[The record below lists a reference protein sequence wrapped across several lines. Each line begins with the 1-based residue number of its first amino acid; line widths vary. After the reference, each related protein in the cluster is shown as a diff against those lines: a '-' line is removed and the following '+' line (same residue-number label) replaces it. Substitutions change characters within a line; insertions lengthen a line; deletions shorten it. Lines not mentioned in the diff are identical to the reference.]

1 MQKQISRR
9 DLLKLSMA
17 GAGALAL
24 GTVNA
29 QASAVDAKDVKF
41 DEEWDVIIIGSG
53 FAGLAAGL
61 KAAQKGSKVLILE
74 KMGRI
79 GGNSVINGG
88 GMAVANNPVQ
98 AKTNIKDSKELFIAD
113 CLKAGL
119 GINHTELL
127 ETLVDRGMDA
137 YNFLVENGVQFKE
150 HCAHLGGHS
159 VARSMLTTNDSGS
172 GYIQPMLEKFEGFK
186 DKGCELRRRAKF
198 DDFVMDGERVAGV
211 VIREEYKFDTNLY
224 SDDLENTSGTKKT
237 LKAKKGVVLAA
248 GGFCRDKFYR
258 KLQDPRIP
266 DDVDSTNHAGATAGV
281 LLKAFE
287 IGAYPVQVDWIQF
300 GPWASPDEKGFGTA
314 PILTQ
319 QGTFK
324 YGIAVDVRTGKRF
337 MNELADRKTRADAEF
352 KILRDDPK
360 AYPITFADTKMAFK
374 DLSEEIISK
383 GMASGKVVGECASLD
398 EIASKYGVPADA
410 LKETVKKYNEGVKA
424 KKDEFGKQESALSEI
439 NEAGPFYV
447 IRLSPKP
454 HHTMGGLKINAK
466 AEVISSKTN
475 KPIPGLWAA
484 GEITGG
490 THGASRLG
498 TVAIT
503 DCIVF
508 GMIAG
513 ENLA

>member
-17 GAGALAL
+17 GAGAIAL
-24 GTVNA
+24 GAVNA

-61 KAAQKGSKVLILE
+61 KAAQKGNKVLILE

-150 HCAHLGGHS
+150 HCAHFGGHS

-300 GPWASPDEKGFGTA
+300 GPWASPDEKGFGAA

-337 MNELADRKTRADAEF
+337 MNELADLKTRADAEF
-352 KILRDDPK
+352 KILREDPK

-410 LKETVKKYNEGVKA
+410 LKESVKKYNEGVKA

-475 KPIPGLWAA
+475 KPIPGLYAA